1 MTDAEWPG
9 PLLSISAGG
18 QPGRAPGPSRGARAE
33 GQGCFTQ
40 AWKPDEFSWSLSVP
54 RSPGRVLAEPHSS
67 SERMSSWLDALGWWV
82 SLELLGCPQ
91 TICH

>member
-18 QPGRAPGPSRGARAE
+18 QPGRALGPSRGARAE

-54 RSPGRVLAEPHSS
+54 RSPG
-67 SERMSSWLDALGWWV
+67 
-82 SLELLGCPQ
+82 
-91 TICH
+91 